1 MTRKRKITTE
11 NWIDPDDAPPWQP
24 EDFQTAQISK
34 GGEVIREA
42 TAPLRRGRPKL
53 EAPKQAVSIRL
64 DQDLLA
70 RLRST
75 GPGWQGRVNDI
86 LWKAVKA

>member
-1 MTRKRKITTE
+1 MTRKNKITIE

-24 EDFQTAQISK
+24 DDFRTAQISI
-34 GGEVIREA
+34 GGKVIREA
-42 TAPLRRGRPKL
+42 TAPLRRGRPKS

-75 GPGWQGRVNDI
+75 GPGWQGRVND
-86 LWKAVKA
+86 LLRKAVEP